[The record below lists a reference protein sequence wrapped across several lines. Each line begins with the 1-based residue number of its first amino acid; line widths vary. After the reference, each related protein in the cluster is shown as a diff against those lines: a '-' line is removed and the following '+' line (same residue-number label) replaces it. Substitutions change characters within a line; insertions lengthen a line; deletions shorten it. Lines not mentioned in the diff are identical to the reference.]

1 MTILNAI
8 ILGLIQGI
16 AEFFPISSSG
26 HLSILNNL
34 FDVVTVTDG
43 HMLYDS
49 MLKLGTLAAVVVM
62 YWQEITQMTNEVR
75 ALAGHGPL
83 AGKSGRRPYAR
94 LFIMLVLA
102 TLPLL
107 ILLPVKRL
115 IDNLYY
121 RNIFVGV
128 ELILTGCILYVS
140 DRIVPGK
147 KTERSMTAFDA
158 LMIGVCQSA
167 AVIPGLS
174 RTGTT
179 MAGGIVMGLR
189 TDFALKFSFLL
200 SLPALL
206 GAEIISFIQ
215 AMQQGIDIHNV
226 PAYLIGMLSAM
237 LSGIAAISLMKK
249 LFKNGKFNGFSYY
262 CLVIGVLSIILTI
275 IF

>member
-1 MTILNAI
+1 MTIFNAI

-49 MLKLGTLAAVVVM
+49 MLKLGTLAAVFVM
-62 YWQEITQMTNEVR
+62 YWQDIAQMTNEVR
-75 ALAGHGPL
+75 ALAGRGPL
-83 AGKSGRRPYAR
+83 AGQRSRRLYAR
-94 LFIMLVLA
+94 LFLMLVLA
-102 TLPLL
+102 TLPLF
-107 ILLPVKRL
+107 IVLPVKRL

-121 RNIFVGV
+121 RNIFVGI

-140 DRIVPGK
+140 DRMLPGK
-147 KTERSMTAFDA
+147 KTERNMTVFDA
-158 LMIGVCQSA
+158 LIIGICQSA
-167 AVIPGLS
+167 ATIPGLS

-179 MAGGIVMGLR
+179 VTAGIATGLR
-189 TDFALKFSFLL
+189 ADFALKFSFLL

-206 GAEIISFIQ
+206 GADVISLIQ
-215 AMQQGIDIHNV
+215 AMKQGIDIHNV

-237 LSGIAAISLMKK
+237 LSGMAAIAIMKK

-262 CLVIGVLSIILTI
+262 CLIIGVLSIILTI